1 MKPYYAASR
10 LWIDEII
17 DPARTR
23 EYISMSIQAANQQ
36 PITKQFNPGILQT

>member
-10 LWIDEII
+10 LWVDEII

-23 EYISMSIQAANQQ
+23 EYISMSLESADHA
-36 PITKQFNPGILQT
+36 PITKAFSVGVLQT